1 MCAVRMAAK
10 KRRVRKKRARL
21 PTAPSPTARK
31 IRLPYPKDEEGN
43 PLCRWCRQRVQAP
56 RRSWCSDGCVEEY
69 RARWDSAYQRRLVLK
84 RDRGV
89 CALCGTDTLGL
100 ARRVM
105 DRKGDRAA
113 QLAVLVRAGF
123 TEVDLRFRRRGLR
136 PLWEADHIIPVVEGG
151 GGQGILNLRTLC
163 LVCHR
168 AETRALM
175 KRRRAARK
183 AGD

>member
-1 MCAVRMAAK
+1 MAAK

-31 IRLPYPKDEEGN
+31 IRLPYPKDEAGR
-43 PLCRWCRQRVQAP
+43 PLCRWCRAPVRAP
-56 RRSWCSDGCVEEY
+56 RRSWCSDGCVRAY
-69 RARWDSAYQRRLVLK
+69 RELWDSAYQRREVLK

-105 DRKGDRAA
+105 DRKGDRGA
-113 QLAVLVRAGF
+113 QLAVLLASGF
-123 TEVDLRFRRRGLR
+123 REVDLRFRRRGLR

-151 GGQGILNLRTLC
+151 GGVTFLLLQTLC
-163 LVCHR
+163 RPCHR
-168 AETRALM
+168 KKTREEAA
-175 KRRRAARK
+175 KRHAAKR
-183 AGD
+183 DLPDH